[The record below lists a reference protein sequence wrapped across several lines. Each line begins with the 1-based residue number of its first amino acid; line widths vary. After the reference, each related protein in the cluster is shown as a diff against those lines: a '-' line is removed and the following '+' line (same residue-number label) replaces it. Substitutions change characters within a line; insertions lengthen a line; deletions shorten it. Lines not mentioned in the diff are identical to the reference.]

1 VRVLKKRFGYVRISS
16 KDQNEARQIK
26 NMLNAGVNERD
37 IYIDKQSGKNFDR
50 PQYQA
55 LKDPSRL
62 REGDTIVFD
71 SITRMGRSMNMS
83 ILKLGRVHLKVIK
96 AALFDLDGTLL
107 NRDESVKMFIDRQY
121 DRLNKLVG
129 HIPKE
134 KYVTRFI
141 ELDNRGYVWKDKVY
155 QQLVDEFNIAEI
167 TWEELLQDYIIE
179 FRNSCVPFPNLTR
192 MLEELKN
199 NNLILGM
206 ITNGYGQFQM
216 DNIKAMGID
225 KYFDAI
231 LVSEWEGIKKPDPQ
245 IFIRALEKL
254 NISPNESIFMGDHP
268 ENDVKAAQNVG
279 MKGIWKRDFQWN
291 NVEADSIVD
300 DLVEIPL
307 IIEKLNKQNIEF
319 C

>member
-1 VRVLKKRFGYVRISS
+1 
-16 KDQNEARQIK
+16 
-26 NMLNAGVNERD
+26 M
-37 IYIDKQSGKNFDR
+37 
-50 PQYQA
+50 
-55 LKDPSRL
+55 
-62 REGDTIVFD
+62 
-71 SITRMGRSMNMS
+71 
-83 ILKLGRVHLKVIK
+83 KLGRVYLKVIK

-155 QQLVDEFNIAEI
+155 QQLVDEFNFAEI
-167 TWEELLQDYIIE
+167 TWEELLKDYTCE
-179 FRNSCVPFPNLTR
+179 FKNNCVPFPNLTR
-192 MLEELKN
+192 MLEELKS
-199 NNLILGM
+199 NNLMLGM

-216 DNIKAMGID
+216 DNIEALGID

-231 LVSEWEGIKKPDPQ
+231 LVSEWEEIKKPDPQ

-254 NISPNESIFMGDHP
+254 NISPNESIFIGDHP
-268 ENDVKAAQNVG
+268 ENDVKAAQIVG

-291 NVEADSIVD
+291 NVEADSIVN

-307 IIEKLNKQNIEF
+307 IIEKLNKTRSRVK
-319 C
+319 